1 MLKRVSLILS
11 VVGLVSLPSIVFKS
25 SLLALP
31 AITRMDSFPEN
42 FFLIYYS
49 MYFIYI
55 QAVFLN
61 KLTFIVIYPHS
72 GDLVKQ
78 VGRRPDSPLRQP
90 AIRGRKTQKNLTTPA
105 PVRFGRVLH
114 FQYITQKYRAMA
126 AFYLPQPCIFAEK
139 FKISRNYKSVDL
151 FTCHLSFLSFDH
163 LFNHIS
169 AYRTILCRC

>member
-1 MLKRVSLILS
+1 MIKRVSLILS

-31 AITRMDSFPEN
+31 ANTRMDSFPEN

-72 GDLVKQ
+72 GDLHSTAAHSMSANSPNNSF
-78 VGRRPDSPLRQP
+78 RPDSPTATCNP
-90 AIRGRKTQKNLTTPA
+90 GTEDSEKNSPHRPGPFWPRPPFSIYNA
-105 PVRFGRVLH
+105 
-114 FQYITQKYRAMA
+114 KYRAMA
-126 AFYLPQPCIFAEK
+126 AFYLPQPCIFAENSR
-139 FKISRNYKSVDL
+139 FLEIISQLTYL
-151 FTCHLSFLSFDH
+151 PAICLS
-163 LFNHIS
+163 
-169 AYRTILCRC
+169 

>member
-72 GDLVKQ
+72 GDLHSTAANSNECKRSPQ
-78 VGRRPDSPLRQP
+78 QFIPSGFPLTATCNPGTEDSDKPHHTGPGPFWPRPPFSIYNAKIQGNGSILSAAALYLRR
-90 AIRGRKTQKNLTTPA
+90 
-105 PVRFGRVLH
+105 
-114 FQYITQKYRAMA
+114 
-126 AFYLPQPCIFAEK
+126 
-139 FKISRNYKSVDL
+139 KIQDFSKL
-151 FTCHLSFLSFDH
+151 
-163 LFNHIS
+163 
-169 AYRTILCRC
+169 

>member
-1 MLKRVSLILS
+1 MGVRRCLARSLTNLEP
-11 VVGLVSLPSIVFKS
+11 LRTPKS
-25 SLLALP
+25 ANGPRSN
-31 AITRMDSFPEN
+31 SF
-42 FFLIYYS
+42 
-49 MYFIYI
+49 
-55 QAVFLN
+55 
-61 KLTFIVIYPHS
+61 
-72 GDLVKQ
+72 
-78 VGRRPDSPLRQP
+78 RPDSPLQQP
-90 AIRGRKTQKNLTTPA
+90 AIRGRKTQKYLTTPA

-114 FQYITQKYRAMA
+114 SQYITQKYRAMA